1 MKNTE
6 IAFCSFKQFGYLQL
20 HIRSNWDLVE
30 VLRFFSMYLK
40 DNTFKYLK
48 NQSFIWQFGV
58 TFQMYL
64 DTGGDDDDVYEITLC
79 RHCVLGKPLKNM
91 GNVLEKIVK
100 KFIFSRMKFELRS
113 VLQNSSYYF
122 WWIKKSYLQFYQ
134 NPWKIFLS
142 KFTFNEITFQVL
154 FKDFA

>member
-20 HIRSNWDLVE
+20 HIRSNWDSVE

-58 TFQMYL
+58 KFHMYP
-64 DTGGDDDDVYEITLC
+64 DTGGDDDDNYERTLW
-79 RHCVLGKPLKNM
+79 RHCEIRKGSEKHM
-91 GNVLEKIVK
+91 GNVPEK
-100 KFIFSRMKFELRS
+100 LC
-113 VLQNSSYYF
+113 
-122 WWIKKSYLQFYQ
+122 
-134 NPWKIFLS
+134 
-142 KFTFNEITFQVL
+142 TF
-154 FKDFA
+154 